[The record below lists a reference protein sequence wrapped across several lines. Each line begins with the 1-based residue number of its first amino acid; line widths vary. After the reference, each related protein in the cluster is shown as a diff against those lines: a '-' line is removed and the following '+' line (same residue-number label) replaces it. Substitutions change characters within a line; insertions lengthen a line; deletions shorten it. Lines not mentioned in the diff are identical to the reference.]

1 MINKNKETKRDILL
15 SKILVTV
22 NKAEESACIF
32 IKFCQEHPEY
42 NPDELHFEIQ
52 KQVIEYYYNKTIES
66 TVIIYKD
73 RLETDEERAARINS
87 EYNKNIHNCLKEI
100 TKPINT
106 AIASLIGYGDEADN
120 KTREINHFIKEQLAK
135 LI

>member
-15 SKILVTV
+15 SNILVTT
-22 NKAEESACIF
+22 NKAEESARTF
-32 IKFCQEHPEY
+32 IKFCREHQEY

-52 KQVIEYYYNKTIES
+52 EQVKDYYYAETFES
-66 TVIIYKD
+66 TVIIYKE
-73 RLETDEERAARINS
+73 RLETDEELAMRINS
-87 EYNKNIHNCLKEI
+87 EYNKIIHNCLKEI

-106 AIASLIGYGDEADN
+106 TIASLIGYGDEADN

-135 LI
+135 LL